1 MLIYRLVLMLFGVTY
16 ELDSIALELRSY
28 LALVNIL
35 WPPQPLEKCS
45 KFPQV
50 CGY

>member
-1 MLIYRLVLMLFGVTY
+1 MLMYSLVLMLFGVTY
-16 ELDSIALELRSY
+16 ELDSVSLELRAY

-35 WPPQPLEKCS
+35 WPPQPLEKWS